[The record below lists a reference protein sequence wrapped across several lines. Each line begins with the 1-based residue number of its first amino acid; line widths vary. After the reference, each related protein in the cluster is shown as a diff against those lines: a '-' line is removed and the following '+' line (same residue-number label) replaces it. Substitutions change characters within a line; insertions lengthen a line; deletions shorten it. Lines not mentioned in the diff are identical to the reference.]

1 LTLSLSLYARPEII
15 RGEQCAE
22 GAARA
27 VHSNTVPRRPGIRIG
42 VVVVPAHLLR
52 GALGD
57 DRVLSDADL
66 ELLATT
72 AWTRLR
78 PAA

>member
-1 LTLSLSLYARPEII
+1 LT
-15 RGEQCAE
+15 G
-22 GAARA
+22 
-27 VHSNTVPRRPGIRIG
+27 G
-42 VVVVPAHLLR
+42 VVDMRGVAIVAHLLR

-57 DRVLSDADL
+57 DRVAMTECWSDADV

-72 AWTRLR
+72 AWTSLR

>member
-1 LTLSLSLYARPEII
+1 
-15 RGEQCAE
+15 
-22 GAARA
+22 
-27 VHSNTVPRRPGIRIG
+27 

-57 DRVLSDADL
+57 DRVLSDADV

-72 AWTRLR
+72 AWSRLR